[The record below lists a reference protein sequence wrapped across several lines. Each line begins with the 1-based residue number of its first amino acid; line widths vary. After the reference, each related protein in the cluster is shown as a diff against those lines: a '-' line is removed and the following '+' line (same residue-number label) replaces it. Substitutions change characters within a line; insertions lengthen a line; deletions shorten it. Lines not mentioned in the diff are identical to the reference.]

1 MIWKKVLSDSW
12 ASFFKKIPYLE
23 YKYQTIWYNYI
34 SEIQHEN
41 SLNSMVKI
49 SQEVFLD
56 PHFTPLTNKVICLVY
71 AENNSFL
78 TEELREKIMHNSEN
92 NVYTKFLYI
101 QDIDRTLINIINT
114 VDKLRVL
121 IIRRKISQRLN
132 DWTVFYECF
141 NIIKLL
147 KSKRIR
153 VVFENPLNNLDDLI
167 VEKLNL
173 NYAFYSL
180 EKEQKNIP

>member
-1 MIWKKVLSDSW
+1 MK
-12 ASFFKKIPYLE
+12 
-23 YKYQTIWYNYI
+23 
-34 SEIQHEN
+34 
-41 SLNSMVKI
+41 
-49 SQEVFLD
+49 
-56 PHFTPLTNKVICLVY
+56 
-71 AENNSFL
+71 
-78 TEELREKIMHNSEN
+78 
-92 NVYTKFLYI
+92 
-101 QDIDRTLINIINT
+101 
-114 VDKLRVL
+114 
-121 IIRRKISQRLN
+121 RKISQRLN